1 MKNKDLELLAD
12 ESIEKFG
19 RYELFYG
26 EHGALCFAFAWMTLK
41 RYLGYEEKV
50 DMAYCHAFAI
60 ALHSLIEEEKLEP
73 QSLFSLYCAWF
84 SDMVNEL
91 KEND

>member
-1 MKNKDLELLAD
+1 MTNRELEDLAEY
-12 ESIEKFG
+12 SIDKFG
-19 RYELFYG
+19 RYESIYG
-26 EHGALCFAFAWMTLK
+26 EHGALCFAFAWITTK
-41 RYLGYEEKV
+41 RYPGYEEKV

-60 ALHSLIEEEKLEP
+60 ALHSLIEEEELEP
-73 QSLFSLYCAWF
+73 GLLFSRYCVCF